1 MDKDIKQDNEQRRE
15 DQKQEEQKKNTSNQ
29 NSNQSE
35 PLKKRKI
42 FLTAPMSQWALQV
55 VVSGKTLIE
64 SGGIGKKLAY
74 Y

>member
-35 PLKKRKI
+35 PLKKED
-42 FLTAPMSQWALQV
+42 LPDSTNESMGATG
-55 VVSGKTLIE
+55 SGQRQD
-64 SGGIGKKLAY
+64 SN
-74 Y
+74 